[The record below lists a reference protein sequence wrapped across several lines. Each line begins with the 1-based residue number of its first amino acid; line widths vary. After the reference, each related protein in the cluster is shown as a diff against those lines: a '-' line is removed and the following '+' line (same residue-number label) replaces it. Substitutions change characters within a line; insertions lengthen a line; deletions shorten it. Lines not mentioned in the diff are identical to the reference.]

1 MASAEKAAGVPGSDC
16 VVVRQNLAN
25 LDHLRFDVGFD
36 YRMKG
41 RALSILKS
49 GYFGVFRPCRSARRA
64 PAIPVR
70 KF

>member
-36 YRMKG
+36 YRMEG

-49 GYFGVFRPCRSARRA
+49 GYFGVF
-64 PAIPVR
+64 
-70 KF
+70 